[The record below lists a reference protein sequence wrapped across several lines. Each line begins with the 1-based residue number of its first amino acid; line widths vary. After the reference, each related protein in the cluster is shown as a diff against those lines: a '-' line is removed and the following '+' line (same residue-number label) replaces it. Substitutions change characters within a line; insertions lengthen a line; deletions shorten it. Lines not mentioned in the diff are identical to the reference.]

1 MIKKMRFCQDLTKKL
16 ITGEKTRVILP
27 APNLDSLDG
36 FRMCQTSAE
45 GRNEAGKESG
55 EAGNARAYGHIVLDN
70 RVYVVDKYHNA
81 IGFKLL
87 PIPLGVEVAVARS
100 LSEYYADGKI
110 QTVDKDDFAWR
121 NRMAVNVNE
130 LKESFIAT
138 SVSIKRLSDVDYE
151 EWRDNGYQDDAN
163 EVEVAGGEEGSKG
176 ASGKVGASDTGWAM
190 KKQGGKNIFTFGDVR
205 PMPGAIER
213 FKKDN
218 KLGSL
223 PEYVYVFNVRMQRV

>member
-1 MIKKMRFCQDLTKKL
+1 MRFCQDLTKKL

-45 GRNEAGKESG
+45 GLNEAGKEEE
-55 EAGNARAYGHIVLDN
+55 EAAKGGPCHARAYGHIVLDN

-151 EWRDNGYQDDAN
+151 EWRDNGYQDASDASAGDG
-163 EVEVAGGEEGSKG
+163 EDVAGGEEGS
-176 ASGKVGASDTGWAM
+176 AGASDTGWAM
-190 KKQGGKNIFTFGDVR
+190 KKQGGKNVFTFGDVR

>member
-36 FRMCQTSAE
+36 FRMCQASAD
-45 GRNEAGKESG
+45 GRNEEVSKG

-151 EWRDNGYQDDAN
+151 EWRDNGYQDASDASAGDGDAS
-163 EVEVAGGEEGSKG
+163 AGGAEVR
-176 ASGKVGASDTGWAM
+176 AGASDTGWAM